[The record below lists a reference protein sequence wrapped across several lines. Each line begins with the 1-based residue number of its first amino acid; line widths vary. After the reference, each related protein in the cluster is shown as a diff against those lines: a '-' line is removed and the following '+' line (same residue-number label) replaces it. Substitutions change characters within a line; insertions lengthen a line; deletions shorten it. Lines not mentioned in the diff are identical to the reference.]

1 MKKYFYSD
9 GTNKF
14 GPYTI
19 EELKGMNITPHTLI
33 WFQGL
38 TDWRAANTF
47 PELYEVYMPST
58 PPPVTITSSSFNEP
72 RNNIS
77 QPYNVNNQQPPKTW
91 LVESI
96 LATLFCCLPF
106 GIVGIIN
113 ASKVES
119 RFNMGDFDGANKASA
134 EAGKWTKLGFWIG
147 IVFGV
152 LYMILMAIGVASEF

>member
-19 EELKGMNITPHTLI
+19 EELREMNITPHTLI

-38 TDWRAANTF
+38 SEWRPANTF

-58 PPPVTITSSSFNEP
+58 PPPVKSSASSFNYADNTT
-72 RNNIS
+72 R
-77 QPYNVNNQQPPKTW
+77 QPPKTW

-134 EAGKWTKLGFWIG
+134 DAGKWTKLSFWIG

-152 LYMILMAIGVASEF
+152 LYMILMALGVASEF

>member
-14 GPYTI
+14 GPYTK
-19 EELKGMNITPHTLI
+19 EELREMNISPHTLI

-38 TDWRAANTF
+38 TDWLPANNF

-58 PPPVTITSSSFNEP
+58 PPPVKSSTSSFNYEDHTT
-72 RNNIS
+72 
-77 QPYNVNNQQPPKTW
+77 QQPPKTW

-106 GIVGIIN
+106 GIVGIVN

-119 RFNMGDFDGANKASA
+119 RFYAGDIDGANKASA
-134 EAGKWTKLGFWIG
+134 DAGKWTKLGFWIG
-147 IVFGV
+147 MVSIVI
-152 LYMILMAIGVASEF
+152 YMILMAIGVASEF

>member
-14 GPYTI
+14 GPFSIDELREKSIT
-19 EELKGMNITPHTLI
+19 EETLI

-38 TDWRAANTF
+38 SEWLPARNF
-47 PELYEVYMPST
+47 SELNDIFAPS
-58 PPPVTITSSSFNEP
+58 PPPITRSGSNTSTY
-72 RNNIS
+72 S
-77 QPYNVNNQQPPKTW
+77 QPSNTHSQQPPKTW

-106 GIVGIIN
+106 GIVGIVN

-119 RFNMGDFDGANKASA
+119 RFYAGDFDGASQASA
-134 EAGKWTKLGFWIG
+134 DAAKWTKISFGLGIAVGVIYF
-147 IVFGV
+147 IVMLAAG
-152 LYMILMAIGVASEF
+152 LGGGY